1 MARFESHQVLKTI
14 WTIVAIISAVPILL
28 DVVSTA
34 AWNGVNFALV
44 AYLFVSS
51 AGVLALIASL
61 CSPWLHSAVFQW
73 ITWFGA
79 IGIAGLGLVFAA
91 GFAFGRDPQVPWNSS
106 VGIGPIEIPFL
117 ALYGFASRRAR
128 YKGCCNFPIVLASE
142 GSTEITCQLL

>member
-28 DVVSTA
+28 EVVGIA

-44 AYLFVSS
+44 VYLFVSS

-91 GFAFGRDPQVPWNSS
+91 GFAFGLP
-106 VGIGPIEIPFL
+106 GINAARHYNRSCANG
-117 ALYGFASRRAR
+117 RRRREAHPA
-128 YKGCCNFPIVLASE
+128 K
-142 GSTEITCQLL
+142 T

>member
-28 DVVSTA
+28 EVVGIA

-44 AYLFVSS
+44 VYLFVSS

-91 GFAFGRDPQVPWNSS
+91 GFAFGRDPQVPWNRS
-106 VGIGPIEIPFL
+106 VGIGPIEVPLL
-117 ALYGFASRRAR
+117 ALYGFAFASCAIQAVLQ
-128 YKGCCNFPIVLASE
+128 FPNRS
-142 GSTEITCQLL
+142 GK